1 MFDIAMEQRNT
12 RQAQMTSPSGMW
24 QILAMDF
31 AGFYGTR
38 IVVAAP
44 DHLEA
49 VERATS
55 EAERFARARLDE
67 MGFAYGMSADARDV
81 DAQIARRAAVFR
93 REALTRITPLEAGA
107 CVISAPGWRR

>member
-1 MFDIAMEQRNT
+1 MFDTPMDMTDAPRVQI
-12 RQAQMTSPSGMW
+12 TSPSGMW

-31 AGFYGTR
+31 DGFYGTR

-49 VERATS
+49 VERATR
-55 EAERFARARLDE
+55 EALRFARARLDE

-81 DAQIARRAAVFR
+81 EAQTARRAAVFR
-93 REALTRITPLEAGA
+93 REARKNIAPLETGA
-107 CVISAPGWRR
+107 CVISAPGWRG

>member
-1 MFDIAMEQRNT
+1 MFDIAMERSNT

-31 AGFYGTR
+31 DGFYGTR

-44 DHLEA
+44 DHIEA

-81 DAQIARRAAVFR
+81 EAQIARRAAVFR
-93 REALTRITPLEAGA
+93 REARKNIAPLETGA